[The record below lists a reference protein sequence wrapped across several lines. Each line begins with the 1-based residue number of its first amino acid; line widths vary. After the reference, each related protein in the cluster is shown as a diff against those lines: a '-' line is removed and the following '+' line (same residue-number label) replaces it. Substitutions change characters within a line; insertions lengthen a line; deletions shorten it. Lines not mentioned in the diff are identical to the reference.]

1 MADLNINTSLFAYL
15 VLYTEYVLCSNDPV
29 LKIYMHVS
37 Q

>member
-15 VLYTEYVLCSNDPV
+15 VLYTELDDPV
-29 LKIYMHVS
+29 LKICMHVS